1 MLMAEETV
9 PRKASCSNDPLI
21 QCADLILPWLTPP
34 ELATV
39 SITSTS
45 LHKASASITT
55 RRSSDASRT
64 FENLPV
70 PFRNTVDHYPYAYFL
85 YTPSLILPSAASRLL
100 RQPWGSAAP
109 LASAP
114 SRIPAE
120 SVSLVDEL
128 GQSVLSGCDC
138 EACGGV
144 GSDCPCLGLGGLD
157 DVGSECGPG
166 CGCGPEC
173 GNRLTQN
180 GIAVRV
186 KIVRDARKGW
196 CLHSDQWIRK
206 EEFLFEYAVYPIH
219 HTNVKL
225 IHGFLLGK
233 GELLTTKE
241 ARRRHQ
247 CYDEKSS
254 HGRFSSALLVVR
266 EHLPSGNV
274 CLRLNIDAT
283 RIGNVARF
291 VNHSCDGGNLSTK
304 LIRSSGALFPRL
316 CFFASKDI
324 QTDEELTFSYGE
336 IRKKANGLPCFCS
349 SPSCFGTLPS
359 EDT

>member
-1 MLMAEETV
+1 MAEETV
-9 PRKASCSNDPLI
+9 PRKSSCSNHPLL

-34 ELATV
+34 ELANV

-45 LHKASASITT
+45 LRKSSASITT
-55 RRSSDASRT
+55 LRSSDASRT
-64 FENLPV
+64 FESLPV
-70 PFRNTVDHYPYAYFL
+70 PFHNTVDHHPYAYFL
-85 YTPSLILPSAASRLL
+85 YTPSLILPSAASLLL
-100 RQPWGSAAP
+100 RQPWGSSVP
-109 LASAP
+109 LSSAP
-114 SRIPAE
+114 RCIPAE

-138 EACGGV
+138 ESCGDV
-144 GSDCPCLGLGGLD
+144 GSGCPCLGLGGLD

-166 CGCGPEC
+166 CGCGPDC

-180 GIAVRV
+180 GVAVRV
-186 KIVRDARKGW
+186 KIVRDERKGW

-206 EEFLFEYAVYPIH
+206 EEFLFEYA
-219 HTNVKL
+219 
-225 IHGFLLGK
+225 

-247 CYDEKSS
+247 CYDEISS
-254 HGRFSSALLVVR
+254 NGRFSSALLVVR
-266 EHLPSGNV
+266 EHLPSGNA

-291 VNHSCDGGNLSTK
+291 VNHSCDGGNLNTK

-324 QTDEELTFSYGE
+324 QQDEELTFSYGE
-336 IRKKANGLPCFCS
+336 IRKKANGLPCFCG